1 MRAHRIVGAILLLAA
16 TALAGCATTT
26 SETTTP
32 KTTTALRG
40 PVTTQVSGPYE
51 AAKACVAKI
60 PEVASIRVGVGAIQ
74 DLTGKTNIQTDG
86 TGSFITQGAT
96 DMATTALAELGV
108 QVVELSFTY
117 KQNVDW
123 YAAKGVKGSIKQ
135 PQFIVMGSVTALDF
149 GTYGTVGEMSI
160 YGVGP
165 RARAYRA
172 TGRMDLR
179 LVTLPYGN
187 TTGGSVQAVSAFQK
201 EFLAVETG
209 LGAATFIGKGDGLTF
224 ASFNVGSSQ
233 REPMQ
238 ATIGYMTDYGS
249 ADLVLKLL
257 DKLGL
262 QKAKVAECRKL
273 LVDPYRPASKIQV
286 AKAT

>member
-1 MRAHRIVGAILLLAA
+1 MRVNRIIGAALLLTAA
-16 TALAGCATTT
+16 ALAGCATTT
-26 SETTTP
+26 EKTTP
-32 KTTTALRG
+32 KTATVLRG
-40 PVTTQVSGPYE
+40 PVTTKVAGPYE
-51 AAKACVAKI
+51 AAKACVASI
-60 PEVASIRVGVGAIQ
+60 PEVASIRVGVGVIQ

-96 DMATTALAELGV
+96 DMATTSLAELGV

-149 GTYGTVGEMSI
+149 GTYGTVGELSI

-209 LGAATFIGKGDGLTF
+209 LGAASFIGSGEGLTF

-249 ADLVLKLL
+249 VDLVLKLL

-262 QKAKVAECRKL
+262 QKTKVAECRKL
-273 LVDPYRPASKIQV
+273 LVDPYAPTGHKIQV
-286 AKAT
+286 AKAN